1 MGPIS
6 LSPFL
11 ESSLYMRLFSVGQY
25 IWGPLLLE
33 YHARY
38 QDEFTDVN
46 LTRDS
51 ETSLGKFR
59 NCSLLMGF

>member
-1 MGPIS
+1 
-6 LSPFL
+6 
-11 ESSLYMRLFSVGQY
+11 MRLFSVGQY

-38 QDEFTDVN
+38 QDEFADVN